1 MIPLDATTVLAA
13 FAIFCRIG
21 ACLMIA
27 PGFSSTQI
35 PPRFRLYIAL
45 AVSLALTPLLI
56 DDIRPRVG
64 DGSAVTLLPLL
75 AAELVKGLLIGFLAR
90 IFFAAL
96 QLILVGINQ
105 FIGIGAIPGTLIDE
119 GEQMPALATL
129 FSLSVTTLMFVS
141 GLHIELMRGLV
152 ESYSTIP
159 PGPDFGSRVA
169 LVDIADQLGAAFLVA
184 LRIGAPFI
192 IYSVIVN
199 FALGIA
205 NKLTPLIPV
214 FFIGTPF
221 IMAGGLILILITAHE
236 FLAYFESAFAAWLTK
251 G

>member
-1 MIPLDATTVLAA
+1 VIRLDPTTVLAA

-27 PGFSSTQI
+27 PGFSSSQI
-35 PPRFRLYIAL
+35 APRFRLYIAL

-56 DDIRPRVG
+56 EDIRPRVG
-64 DGSAVTLLPLL
+64 DGSAVTLVPFLF
-75 AAELVKGLLIGFLAR
+75 AELAKGLLIGFLAR

-96 QLILVGINQ
+96 QFILVGVNQ
-105 FIGIGAIPGTLIDE
+105 FIGLGAIPGTIIDE
-119 GEQMPALATL
+119 QEQMPALATL
-129 FSLSVTTLMFVS
+129 FTLSVTTLMFVS

-199 FALGIA
+199 FAMGIA

-214 FFIGTPF
+214 FFIGVPF
-221 IMAGGLILILITAHE
+221 VMFGGLVLILIAAHE
-236 FLAYFESAFAAWLTK
+236 FLAYFESAFAAWLTR